1 MLLFRVWNN
10 DYPEEGYELIE
21 AATEY
26 DARKQVAARDSDTT
40 HNDFHAELVKP
51 SELTIEELQKHLP
64 WGANDYSDLYKEN
77 AEPHKQYRHDAIH
90 LAKAAGILL
99 VTPEE
104 MDHTGTRDVAEHRRA
119 EDEKRLADVVIVALH
134 MATTHPSGPIDLA
147 KAIEARLV
155 KKFSTGGNDAK

>member
-1 MLLFRVWNN
+1 MLEKKVAER
-10 DYPEEGYELIE
+10 DPERSPE
-21 AATEY
+21 
-26 DARKQVAARDSDTT
+26 DFAARLEPFSD
-40 HNDFHAELVKP
+40 
-51 SELTIEELQKHLP
+51 LTLEELQTHLP
-64 WGANDYSDLYKEN
+64 WGANDYSDLYKDN
-77 AEPHKQYRHDAIH
+77 TEPHKQYRHDAIH

-104 MDHTGTRDVAEHRRA
+104 MDHTGTRDVAEERRA

>member
-1 MLLFRVWNN
+1 MLFKVWNKK
-10 DYPEEGYELIE
+10 YPEDGCEVIE
-21 AATEY
+21 AANSF
-26 DARKQVAARDSDTT
+26 DAQKEMAARDPDSNPD
-40 HNDFHAELVKP
+40 HFHAELTPMKDI
-51 SELTIEELQKHLP
+51 TIAELQRHLP
-64 WGANDYSDLYKEN
+64 WGANDYSALYKDN
-77 AEPHKQYRHDAIH
+77 TEPHKQYRHDAIH
-90 LAKAAGILL
+90 LAKAAGLLL

-104 MDHTGTRDVAEHRRA
+104 MDHSGTRDVAEERRA